1 MKRRR
6 KPLYILALV
15 IILAAAGGAYYY
27 YTNVYAAP
35 AAQAE
40 TEVQSTRVRQ
50 GDLVISATGAGTVI
64 PSIEVDLSFGSEEGT
79 SVSGTLTELNTQVGA
94 QVQVGDV
101 LARID
106 DLTARKTLASAE
118 LQLAKA
124 EQDLETARQ
133 ADEELQEPPSEAEI
147 LSARATLAE
156 AQEALEALLEPAT
169 EAELAAAEAAVATA
183 QAAYSELVDGPDAAE
198 IERAQMKLNQAKN
211 SLWAAQMSRDAK
223 GDERSR
229 ASGAYDQAQVSV
241 LNGEISVRQAELDL
255 AELQQPATAD
265 ELQEAKAKVL
275 EAQEQLVDLKAGPTA
290 GDIASAE
297 AKVAQAQEALDELLA
312 GPTEEKL
319 TASAETVRQAELNL
333 AQAQLNLEDAERGL
347 KGTALIS
354 PLAGTVVAVNAAVG
368 ERVGT
373 EAIIT
378 VADLGHPMLEVYV
391 DETDMDQIAVGYE
404 VEVVL
409 DAMPETTFTGKVIQI
424 DPTLVTEMNTQVIR
438 SLVSF
443 DEDSFAKPQGLLMGL
458 NATVDIIGGRAE
470 NALLVP
476 VEALRELGDGEYA
489 VFVVQ
494 DGELKLRTV
503 EVGLMDVTYAEIRS
517 GLQEGDVV
525 STGLVETR

>member
-1 MKRRR
+1 MKRSKR
-6 KPLYILALV
+6 PILVLALV
-15 IILAAAGGAYYY
+15 ILLAAAGGAYYY
-27 YTNVYAAP
+27 YTNAHAAP
-35 AAQAE
+35 TTQ
-40 TEVQSTRVRQ
+40 TEEEFQSTRVRR

-79 SVSGTLTELNTQVGA
+79 SVSGTLTEMNTQLGA
-94 QVQVGDV
+94 QVKVGDV

-106 DLTARKTLASAE
+106 DLAARKTVASAQ

-124 EQDLETARQ
+124 EQDLEAARQ
-133 ADEELQEPPSEAEI
+133 SYEELQEPPSEAET
-147 LSARATLAE
+147 LSARAALAE
-156 AQEALEALLEPAT
+156 AQEALQELEQPAT
-169 EAELAAAEAAVATA
+169 RAELAAAEAAVATA
-183 QAAYSELVDGPDAAE
+183 QAAYAKLIEGPDPAE
-198 IERAQMKLNQAKN
+198 IERAQMRVNQARN

-223 GDERSR
+223 GDDRSK

-241 LNGEISVRQAELDL
+241 LNSEISLREAELDL
-255 AELQQPATAD
+255 AELQEPATEE
-265 ELQEAKAKVL
+265 ELKEAQAKL
-275 EAQEQLVDLKAGPTA
+275 IEAQEQLAELKSGPTA
-290 GDIASAE
+290 GEITSAE
-297 AKVAQAQEALDELLA
+297 AKVAQAQDALDELLA
-312 GPTEEKL
+312 GPTEKDL
-319 TASAETVRQAELNL
+319 AASAEAVRQAELNL
-333 AQAQLNLEDAERGL
+333 AQAQLSLEDAERGL
-347 KGTALIS
+347 NGTALVS
-354 PLAGTVVAVNAAVG
+354 PLAGTVVAVNAEVG
-368 ERVGT
+368 ERVGN

-378 VADLGHPMLEVYV
+378 VADLNHPMLEVYV

-409 DAMPETTFTGKVIQI
+409 DAIPETTFTGRVIQI

-476 VEALRELGDGEYA
+476 VEALRELGDGDYA

-503 EVGLMDVTYAEIRS
+503 
-517 GLQEGDVV
+517 
-525 STGLVETR
+525 